1 LFHSGYFDWI
11 FLSLIEESKMHN
23 GGMKLTKYAA
33 AFMLATLSGGAQAEG
48 IFSVS
53 ALYGQKYLEQVGWEP
68 NESQSEIGAGL
79 TFSEPEWPV
88 VLVWNYLQSSH
99 SAISTTTAPGEK
111 ISADTKELSFGVRK
125 KLTEGATNVFAE
137 GGVVSISASGM
148 NPTKSGDQF
157 STVSATALGLWL
169 GAGLDVM
176 VGNSVSVGGL
186 IRMSKSAIT
195 QPDVGGT
202 HFAFYATYHIP

>member
-1 LFHSGYFDWI
+1 MRH
-11 FLSLIEESKMHN
+11 
-23 GGMKLTKYAA
+23 GGMKLLKYAVA
-33 AFMLATLSGGAQAEG
+33 MMLATTSAGTQAAG

-53 ALYGQKYLEQVGWEP
+53 AIYGQKYLGQAGWEP

-79 TFSEPEWPV
+79 TFSEPGWPV
-88 VLVWNYLQSSH
+88 ELVWNYLQSSH

-125 KLTEGATNVFAE
+125 NLTEGSTKIFAE
-137 GGVVSISASGM
+137 GGVVQISASGM
-148 NPTKSGDQF
+148 NPTPLGTQ
-157 STVSATALGLWL
+157 SATALGLWL

-176 VGNSVSVGGL
+176 VGNSISVGGL
-186 IRMSKSAIT
+186 FRMSKSSVT

-202 HFAFYATYHIP
+202 HFALYATYHIP

>member
-1 LFHSGYFDWI
+1 
-11 FLSLIEESKMHN
+11 
-23 GGMKLTKYAA
+23 MKLMKYAVA
-33 AFMLATLSGGAQAEG
+33 IVMATLSGGAHAAG

-79 TFSEPEWPV
+79 TFSEPEWPII
-88 VLVWNYLQSSH
+88 LVWNFLQSSH

-111 ISADTKELSFGVRK
+111 ISGDTMELSFGVRK
-125 KLTEGATNVFAE
+125 KLTEGSTKVFAE

-148 NPTKSGDQF
+148 NPTISGDQL
-157 STVSATALGLWL
+157 STESATALGLWL

-186 IRMSKSAIT
+186 IRMSKSAIN

-202 HFAFYATYHIP
+202 HFALYATYHIP